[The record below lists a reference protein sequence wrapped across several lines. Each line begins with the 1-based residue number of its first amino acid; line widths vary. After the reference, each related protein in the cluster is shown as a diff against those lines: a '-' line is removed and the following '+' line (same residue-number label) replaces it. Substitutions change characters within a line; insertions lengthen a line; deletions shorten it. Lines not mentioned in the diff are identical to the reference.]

1 MLHRT
6 TLLLALAL
14 LLPIV
19 APAQSDPAL
28 HQIRKIRIASLGSS
42 ADATRFR
49 SLLQDALRATDFE
62 VVNAYA
68 DGTLTGA
75 FSSEAHGDYAS
86 ARATLQLK
94 SRDGKQLLW
103 SGDYSSQHKGSIPED
118 VIQTLANTCAKCLHR
133 DWEKSGQ

>member
-1 MLHRT
+1 MLQRT
-6 TLLLALAL
+6 PLLLAVAL

-28 HQIRKIRIASLGSS
+28 HQVRKIRITTLGSS
-42 ADATRFR
+42 EDATRFR
-49 SLLQDALRATDFE
+49 TLLQDALRANDFE

-68 DGTLTGA
+68 DATLTGT
-75 FSSEAHGDYAS
+75 FSSEAHADYAS

-103 SGDYSSQHKGSIPED
+103 SGDYASQHKGSIPED
-118 VIQTLANTCAKCLHR
+118 VIQTLANTCAERLHH
-133 DWEKSGQ
+133 DWEKD